1 MKSNIQAFS
10 IILFAALHTKTVCKV
25 PDMVLT
31 FSKGNEIVAGSTL
44 PNGWSVVRGKGT
56 VYSFLSAAPD
66 VLNATSSCGNTMI
79 GIKTTVSLSD
89 YKFITWKWKAVALP
103 ESAME
108 NDKRKNDSACGI
120 YLLFKNGIFP
130 KAIKYVWSS
139 NLPVGSVVQSAY
151 NANVKIIVMESGKE
165 KCNQWVTETSNVKND
180 IVRCF
185 GEKEKFSRILGFGLL
200 TDADNTRSY
209 AAACYGTIRMTSD
222 TTAMLAE
229 PDDSTVAAQK

>member
-1 MKSNIQAFS
+1 
-10 IILFAALHTKTVCKV
+10 
-25 PDMVLT
+25 
-31 FSKGNEIVAGSTL
+31 
-44 PNGWSVVRGKGT
+44 
-56 VYSFLSAAPD
+56 
-66 VLNATSSCGNTMI
+66 
-79 GIKTTVSLSD
+79 
-89 YKFITWKWKAVALP
+89 
-103 ESAME
+103 
-108 NDKRKNDSACGI
+108 
-120 YLLFKNGIFP
+120 
-130 KAIKYVWSS
+130 
-139 NLPVGSVVQSAY
+139 
-151 NANVKIIVMESGKE
+151 MESGKE